1 MDQKHNS
8 MGWHL
13 LERKADKRRVRFLTS
28 SFKSSIRQLLR
39 IFLDILLCGIQGI
52 FPWHLFAEVKQKPP
66 NHILLFYLDD
76 AKAFLLTGQHAEWDQ
91 NLLQVSLD
99 LGHNTYFRLNW
110 CIEMIPEHTFTVP
123 AIGWLPWEG
132 SESSQEPATESL
144 GMSNSEGNCGSCS
157 DVKTV
162 NAV

>member
-1 MDQKHNS
+1 
-8 MGWHL
+8 
-13 LERKADKRRVRFLTS
+13 
-28 SFKSSIRQLLR
+28 
-39 IFLDILLCGIQGI
+39 
-52 FPWHLFAEVKQKPP
+52 
-66 NHILLFYLDD
+66 
-76 AKAFLLTGQHAEWDQ
+76 
-91 NLLQVSLD
+91 
-99 LGHNTYFRLNW
+99 
-110 CIEMIPEHTFTVP
+110 MIPEHTFTVP